1 MKFLLGIF
9 LSLGPGLL
17 SASLL
22 VTPTAI
28 TYTNDLNQE
37 VGGLNLDDE
46 SNLINGNGLSA
57 IPDFATYTTVTHT
70 PAGFDAPGNAWA
82 TTDPG
87 GGASDFFA
95 SGGVAPVF
103 EMTLDQTYALTDL
116 VYWGYFFSGTNGNE
130 AREFVVEF
138 SQDGGAT
145 FQETVTV
152 AADLGDL
159 AGETA
164 KTLSFGESFEANA
177 IRISVTDNHFDGGAT
192 EGGGDRV
199 GLAELRFLATEGTR
213 EPLAVTGF
221 EVSDGLA
228 QITSVSGLKD
238 GTTYH
243 LETGT
248 TLQDFA
254 PVPGSDFT
262 SDSPIF
268 PSVEAAPATLFF
280 RVVEGPLPNN

>member
-1 MKFLLGIF
+1 MKLILGTS
-9 LSLGPGLL
+9 LSLGTGLL

-28 TYTNDLNQE
+28 TYTNSPNQE

-46 SNLINGNGLSA
+46 NNLINGNGLSA

-70 PAGFDAPGNAWA
+70 PAGFTAPGNAWA
-82 TTDPG
+82 TVDPG
-87 GGASDFFA
+87 GAASDFFA
-95 SGGVAPVF
+95 TGGEAPVF
-103 EMTLDQTYALTDL
+103 EMTLDQTYALTDF

-138 SQDGGAT
+138 SQDGGTT
-145 FQETVTV
+145 FPETVTV
-152 AADLGDL
+152 AAELGDL
-159 AGETA
+159 AGEFA
-164 KTLSFGESFEANA
+164 KTLPFGEIYNANA
-177 IRISVTDNHFDGGAT
+177 LRISVTDNHFDGGAT

-199 GLAELRFLATEGTR
+199 GLAEIRFLATEGGG

-221 EVSDGLA
+221 EVSEGLA

-238 GTTYH
+238 GATYH

-262 SDSPIF
+262 SASPVF
-268 PSVEAAPATLFF
+268 PTVEATTAARFL
-280 RVVEGPLPNN
+280 RVVEGPAPGN